1 MVSFEYNSVPRSS
14 EKIYM
19 CIFTNCEETYQTKNY
34 LDLQE

>member
-1 MVSFEYNSVPRSS
+1 MVSFKYNSVPRSS
-14 EKIYM
+14 EIYM